1 MFDFG
6 NANDGQRQAIS
17 TTEGPVL
24 ITAGPGTGKT
34 YTLVQRAIY
43 LIEERGVK
51 PEDIFIAT
59 FTEKAAKEL
68 ITRITNELASRNI
81 TVNVNEMYVGTF
93 HSLCLRIIKDHLEY
107 TRLKKNYRLLDTFDQ
122 QYLVFRNIYKF
133 RTISG
138 IENVMPKGGAWK
150 WAQAICEFSNNL
162 TEEVVDIDAMLS
174 DHDMEISVIAKV
186 VNTYQAMLDEEN
198 LMDFSAIQ
206 TECYRLL
213 KENKDILEDLRNS
226 IKYIMVDEYQDTNY
240 IQEQTIFLLGTH
252 ENICVVGDDDQGLYR
267 FRGATIRNILEFPSK
282 FDVGKCQIIPL
293 VINYRSD
300 SDIVEF
306 YNKWMITTSG
316 SKFKFEWDKFRYD
329 KRIVANETS
338 KIESPCVVKL
348 ASKDDEDE
356 WHERVLDFINRLKN
370 SGKIQDY
377 NQLAFLFSSVKHER
391 VISLARFLESNH
403 INVYSPRSDMFFRRE
418 EVMQALGCM
427 MLMFPNYVKG
437 LENGEYKFL
446 DNTHYFYFRDCIK
459 AANEFVTKPENLE
472 LKRFI
477 RAHGKGHATLAAN
490 SSGTTD
496 YTYSGLLY
504 RLFMYKPFSDILD
517 TDIGVGV
524 VDIRPARNLAKLTQI
539 IGKFEYLHNIDVL
552 TGKYIIKNTEL
563 LFNMYI
569 KLLFD
574 GGIAE
579 YEDDE
584 EYAPKDADP
593 IGFDN
598 VKNEEFLKKSI
609 TMFWERYGGK
619 TYEGLPPKMA
629 IFAASVA
636 EATDVVRPAVEKILS
651 ELNVSLDTILVNTG
665 DTTVTKN
672 DDIRDFNNLDVLGTE
687 GSRKQFIILVEKGRE
702 GWNCRSLLGIALF
715 RSPKSKI
722 FVLQAT
728 MRCLRKL
735 TDEQLKATVFLSK
748 ENLDTLDEELRNNYN
763 MEIKDLGQSS
773 DKKKNSYKV
782 RVLPPP
788 RSIKMKRIWH
798 EYSLIEKEYSEP
810 IDFKVSEIDDAKYE
824 SKMYEKG
831 SIRLELSTKET
842 VIDDIKDQMRY
853 SRFSL
858 VGEISRYMNL
868 SCVLISRILSEAI
881 DGFDNL
887 VEVVNKHNE
896 VLDDV
901 IIPKIFNTLYEVKS
915 EQKNEDVDVIL
926 LKEPKD
932 SGYYEFS
939 ADENLV
945 IEKDH
950 NSFTPEEIKKSFH
963 ADTYCFDSKPEKEC
977 FLQYISSK
985 KVKEIYFTGMFT
997 ANQGDL
1003 FVQYYDPESKRI
1015 RQYYPDFLA
1024 KMNDGSYQLIEV
1036 KGDNMI
1042 DDEVVKAK
1050 AEAAEEMSVASGMK
1064 YVMYAGSVLM
1074 KQNVL
1079 EHPPVTYSE
1088 EPSPLL
1094 MVAEDPVPYGK

>member
-43 LIEERGVK
+43 LIEEQGVK
-51 PEDIFIAT
+51 PEEIFIAT

-68 ITRITNELASRNI
+68 ITRITNELTSRNI

-174 DHDMEISVIAKV
+174 DHDMEISTIAKV
-186 VNTYQAMLDEEN
+186 VNTYQEMLDEEN
-198 LMDFSAIQ
+198 LIDFSAIQ

-213 KENKDILEDLRNS
+213 TENKDILEDLRNS

-240 IQEQTIFLLGTH
+240 IQEQIIFLLGIH

-418 EVMQALGCM
+418 EVMQTLGCM
-427 MLMFPNYVKG
+427 MLMFPNYIKG

-477 RAHGKGHATLAAN
+477 RAHGKEHTTLAAN

-539 IGKFEYLHNIDVL
+539 IGKFEYLHNVDVL
-552 TGKYIIKNTEL
+552 TGKYIVKNTEL

-584 EYAPKDADP
+584 EYAP
-593 IGFDN
+593 
-598 VKNEEFLKKSI
+598 
-609 TMFWERYGGK
+609 T
-619 TYEGLPPKMA
+619 
-629 IFAASVA
+629 
-636 EATDVVRPAVEKILS
+636 
-651 ELNVSLDTILVNTG
+651 
-665 DTTVTKN
+665 
-672 DDIRDFNNLDVLGTE
+672 
-687 GSRKQFIILVEKGRE
+687 
-702 GWNCRSLLGIALF
+702 
-715 RSPKSKI
+715 
-722 FVLQAT
+722 
-728 MRCLRKL
+728 
-735 TDEQLKATVFLSK
+735 
-748 ENLDTLDEELRNNYN
+748 
-763 MEIKDLGQSS
+763 
-773 DKKKNSYKV
+773 
-782 RVLPPP
+782 
-788 RSIKMKRIWH
+788 
-798 EYSLIEKEYSEP
+798 
-810 IDFKVSEIDDAKYE
+810 
-824 SKMYEKG
+824 
-831 SIRLELSTKET
+831 
-842 VIDDIKDQMRY
+842 
-853 SRFSL
+853 
-858 VGEISRYMNL
+858 
-868 SCVLISRILSEAI
+868 
-881 DGFDNL
+881 DGFDSL
-887 VEVVNKHNE
+887 VDAVNKHNE

-901 IIPKIFNTLYEVKS
+901 IIPKIFHSLYEVKS
-915 EQKNEDVDVIL
+915 EQKNKDVDVIL

-932 SGYYEFS
+932 AGYYEFS

-950 NSFTPEEIKKSFH
+950 NGFTPEEIKKSFH

-1024 KMNDGSYQLIEV
+1024 KMADGSYQLIVV

-1079 EHPPVTYSE
+1079 EHPPMTYSGE
-1088 EPSPLL
+1088 QPPLL
-1094 MVAEDPVPYGK
+1094 MVAEDSVPYGK

>member
-43 LIEERGVK
+43 LIEEQGVK
-51 PEDIFIAT
+51 PEEIFIAT

-68 ITRITNELASRNI
+68 ITRITNELTSRNI

-174 DHDMEISVIAKV
+174 DHDMEISTIAKV
-186 VNTYQAMLDEEN
+186 VNTYQEMLDEEN
-198 LMDFSAIQ
+198 LIDFSAIQ

-213 KENKDILEDLRNS
+213 TENKDILEDLRNS

-240 IQEQTIFLLGTH
+240 IQEQIIFLLGIH

-418 EVMQALGCM
+418 EVMQTLGCM
-427 MLMFPNYVKG
+427 MLMFPNYIKG

-477 RAHGKGHATLAAN
+477 RAHGKEHTTLAAN

-539 IGKFEYLHNIDVL
+539 IGKFEYLHNVDVL
-552 TGKYIIKNTEL
+552 TGKYIVKNTEL

-584 EYAPKDADP
+584 EYAP
-593 IGFDN
+593 
-598 VKNEEFLKKSI
+598 
-609 TMFWERYGGK
+609 T
-619 TYEGLPPKMA
+619 
-629 IFAASVA
+629 
-636 EATDVVRPAVEKILS
+636 
-651 ELNVSLDTILVNTG
+651 
-665 DTTVTKN
+665 
-672 DDIRDFNNLDVLGTE
+672 
-687 GSRKQFIILVEKGRE
+687 
-702 GWNCRSLLGIALF
+702 
-715 RSPKSKI
+715 
-722 FVLQAT
+722 
-728 MRCLRKL
+728 
-735 TDEQLKATVFLSK
+735 
-748 ENLDTLDEELRNNYN
+748 
-763 MEIKDLGQSS
+763 
-773 DKKKNSYKV
+773 
-782 RVLPPP
+782 
-788 RSIKMKRIWH
+788 
-798 EYSLIEKEYSEP
+798 
-810 IDFKVSEIDDAKYE
+810 
-824 SKMYEKG
+824 
-831 SIRLELSTKET
+831 
-842 VIDDIKDQMRY
+842 
-853 SRFSL
+853 
-858 VGEISRYMNL
+858 
-868 SCVLISRILSEAI
+868 
-881 DGFDNL
+881 DGFDSL
-887 VEVVNKHNE
+887 VDAVNKHNE

-901 IIPKIFNTLYEVKS
+901 IIPKIFHSLYEVKS
-915 EQKNEDVDVIL
+915 EQKNKDVDVIL

-932 SGYYEFS
+932 AGYYEFS

-950 NSFTPEEIKKSFH
+950 NGFTPEEIKKSFH

-1024 KMNDGSYQLIEV
+1024 KMADGSYQLIEV

-1079 EHPPVTYSE
+1079 EHPPMTYSGE
-1088 EPSPLL
+1088 QPPLL
-1094 MVAEDPVPYGK
+1094 MVAEDSVPYGK

>member
-584 EYAPKDADP
+584 EYAPTGCVSFLTIHQSKGMEFPVVFVDSLGNVPRKSYKDILNKIEEKYYHREAFEPYDEMKLFDFWRLYYTAFSRAQDLLVLTCNEDKKTPSKYIKEVYGELQSVEALDLSEFTFHTVKSVNLKNTFSFTSHIAVYETCALQYKFYKELEFMP
-593 IGFDN
+593 IRQGAMLFGTLVHETIED
-598 VKNEEFLKKSI
+598 VHRAALRNE
-609 TMFWERYGGK
+609 T
-619 TYEGLPPKMA
+619 
-629 IFAASVA
+629 
-636 EATDVVRPAVEKILS
+636 EKI
-651 ELNVSLDTILVNTG
+651 
-665 DTTVTKN
+665 TKDN
-672 DDIRDFNNLDVLGTE
+672 IT
-687 GSRKQFIILVEKGRE
+687 
-702 GWNCRSLLGIALF
+702 
-715 RSPKSKI
+715 
-722 FVLQAT
+722 
-728 MRCLRKL
+728 
-735 TDEQLKATVFLSK
+735 
-748 ENLDTLDEELRNNYN
+748 
-763 MEIKDLGQSS
+763 
-773 DKKKNSYKV
+773 KV